1 MDDLDNDLS
10 GFLGISR
17 DFSGFLGISRDF
29 GRTVAGNASQEEA
42 RMAVAVML
50 ATARVLMMTDDND
63 ERNNDGRD
71 GRGTR
76 TRSLVLK
83 TLPFQRRFLHIYV

>member
-1 MDDLDNDLS
+1 
-10 GFLGISR
+10 
-17 DFSGFLGISRDF
+17 
-29 GRTVAGNASQEEA
+29 
-42 RMAVAVML
+42 MAVAVML